1 MTDWSR
7 RREIWIACVRAGLS
21 PHAVTCGVLARPAI
35 CAVSDRCKMCAYRL
49 MCDVS
54 CAMPDRADVHRLPP
68 GEATA
73 RGTPHARL
81 RQVAVWPEELRAEAT
96 GDGRACAT
104 MLEC

>member
-54 CAMPDRADVHRLPP
+54 CAMPDRADVQALPP
-68 GEATA
+68 GED
-73 RGTPHARL
+73 GHGPHAARE
-81 RQVAVWPEELRAEAT
+81 VTAGSGMA
-96 GDGRACAT
+96 
-104 MLEC
+104 